1 MMDQHE
7 MMEMMMKGS
16 KDKLRPYPFEK
27 IMGNVGGFKQF
38 ESIDGLKVN
47 IMLPMGQLF

>member
-7 MMEMMMKGS
+7 MMELMMK
-16 KDKLRPYPFEK
+16 KDKLKPFPFEK
-27 IMGNVGGFKQF
+27 IMANVSGFKQF
-38 ESIDGLKVN
+38 EVCDGLRVN